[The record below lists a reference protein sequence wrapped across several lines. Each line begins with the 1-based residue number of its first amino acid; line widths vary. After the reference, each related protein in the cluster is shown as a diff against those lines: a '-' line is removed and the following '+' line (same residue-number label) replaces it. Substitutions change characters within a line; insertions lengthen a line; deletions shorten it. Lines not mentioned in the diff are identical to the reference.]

1 MVSPILKLNRQ
12 MGDGLRGHYPT
23 DIIPAGIEGHGY
35 VSRNT
40 PADIRN
46 MIPLG
51 SESEL
56 IGEAMWKGIP
66 NGFPITNR
74 VLHDQ
79 RQRFFEASTPTN
91 PLNFLPLLPQID
103 DALVKAVVMGYPD
116 GDVRERGEHEQY
128 YRSEAV
134 TKALEFEHDRFC
146 DEVSKALW
154 EEMAEGSEFKKA
166 MTTASNLMHVIA
178 DQDVTYLYKRP
189 YPFQALI
196 PSEANKGKTANFD
209 IVGPWDLPGTSF
221 GTEDQMFTEGD
232 PSPYNR
238 SQYIKYMYSVYR
250 VTMAAQLAGLAQVP
264 ARDMLA
270 IRIDMA
276 QDALRSLR
284 ERALIGVNTSPTD
297 TTMAFRAAV
306 GATNVSYNG
315 VYQIIQANTKTAGSG
330 ANWVTSGGVSYDQ
343 INKDL
348 DTSYQA
354 MAKYGFQ
361 PNIAFCDY
369 QTFGIY
375 RRGLWEHFRTG
386 PITEITSGIT
396 KIELTFPNAG
406 GLAMIPHPF
415 LPVSTSTSSV
425 GCIML
430 LDSRLLARRILW
442 QDMNTQLAQINLS
455 QKGVISAAETLVDK
469 SDVDAASSLQGGV
482 FGIAAP

>member
-1 MVSPILKLNRQ
+1 MDS
-12 MGDGLRGHYPT
+12 LRGIYPS
-23 DIIPAGIEGHGY
+23 DIIEARGVVG
-35 VSRNT
+35 RQT
-40 PADIRN
+40 PAEYRN
-46 MIPLG
+46 LMPLG
-51 SESEL
+51 SEAEL
-56 IGEAMWKGIP
+56 IGEAMWKGVVS
-66 NGFPITNR
+66 GTPITNR
-74 VLHDQ
+74 MLVDQ
-79 RQRFFEASTPTN
+79 RNRFIEASAPAN
-91 PLNFLPLLPQID
+91 PLNMLPLLPQID
-103 DALVKAVVMGYPD
+103 DALVKAVYSGFPD
-116 GDVRERGEHEQY
+116 GDTRTRGEGETY

-134 TKALEFEHDRFC
+134 TKALEVEHERFC

-154 EEMAEGSEFKKA
+154 EEIAEGSEFKKA

-209 IVGPWDLPGTSF
+209 IVGPWDLPGAGP

-238 SQYIKYMYSVYR
+238 SQYIKYLYSVYR
-250 VTMAAQLAGLAQVP
+250 VTMAAQLAGIAQVP

-284 ERALIGVNTSPTD
+284 ERMMIGVNYSPTD

-306 GATNVSYNG
+306 GSTNIAYNG

-330 ANWVTSGGVSYDQ
+330 ANWVTSGGASYDQ

-361 PNIAFCDY
+361 PNIAFTDY

-415 LPVSTSTSSV
+415 LPVSTSTSST
-425 GCIML
+425 GCIIL
-430 LDSRLLARRILW
+430 LDSRLLARRVLW

>member
-1 MVSPILKLNRQ
+1 MVSPILKLNRS
-12 MGDGLRGHYPT
+12 MDNLRGYYPQ
-23 DIIPAGIEGHGY
+23 DIIEARGVVGR
-35 VSRNT
+35 ST
-40 PADIRN
+40 PAEYRN
-46 MIPLG
+46 LMPLG
-51 SESEL
+51 SEAEF
-56 IGEAMWKGIP
+56 IGEAMWKGIVS
-66 NGFPITNR
+66 GTPITNR
-74 VLHDQ
+74 MLVDQ
-79 RQRFFEASTPTN
+79 RNRFIDASTPAN
-91 PLNFLPLLPQID
+91 PLSMLPLLPQID
-103 DALVKAVVMGYPD
+103 DALIKAVYQGFPD
-116 GDVRERGEHEQY
+116 GDTRTRGEGETY

-134 TKALEFEHDRFC
+134 TKALEIDHDRFC

-154 EEMAEGSEFKKA
+154 EELVDGSEFKKA
-166 MTTASNLMHVIA
+166 MTTASNLMHVIT

-209 IVGPWDLPGTSF
+209 IVGPWDLPGAGP

-238 SQYIKYMYSVYR
+238 SQYIKYLYSVYR

-284 ERALIGVNTSPTD
+284 ERMMIGVNYSPTD
-297 TTMAFRAAV
+297 TTMAFRGAV
-306 GATNVSYNG
+306 GATNISYNG

-330 ANWVTSGGVSYDQ
+330 ANWVTSGGASYDQ

-348 DTSYQA
+348 DSSYQA

-415 LPVSTSTSSV
+415 LPVATTGSAV

-455 QKGVISAAETLVDK
+455 QKGVISAAETMVDK

-482 FGIAAP
+482 FAISAP

>member
-1 MVSPILKLNRQ
+1 MVSPISRITRTMDN
-12 MGDGLRGHYPT
+12 LRGMYPS
-23 DIIPAGIEGHGY
+23 DIIEARGVVGR
-35 VSRNT
+35 ST
-40 PADIRN
+40 PAEYRN
-46 MIPLG
+46 LMPLG
-51 SESEL
+51 SEAEI
-56 IGEAMWKGIP
+56 IGEAMWKGVAS
-66 NGFPITNR
+66 GTRITNR
-74 VLHDQ
+74 MLVDQ
-79 RQRFFEASTPTN
+79 RNRFVSASTAAN
-91 PLNFLPLLPQID
+91 PLNMLPLLPQID
-103 DALVKAVVMGYPD
+103 DALVKAVYSGFPD
-116 GDVRERGEHEQY
+116 GDTRTRGEGETY

-134 TKALEFEHDRFC
+134 TKALEVEHERFC

-154 EEMAEGSEFKKA
+154 EELAEGSEFKKA

-209 IVGPWDLPGTSF
+209 IVGPWDLPGAGP

-238 SQYIKYMYSVYR
+238 SQTIKYLYSVYR

-284 ERALIGVNTSPTD
+284 ERMMIGVNYSPTD

-306 GATNVSYNG
+306 GATNISYNG
-315 VYQIIQANTKTAGSG
+315 IYQIIQANTATAGSG
-330 ANWVTSGGVSYDQ
+330 ANWVTSGGASYDQ

-430 LDSRLLARRILW
+430 LDSRLLARRTLW

-482 FGIAAP
+482 FAIAAP

>member
-1 MVSPILKLNRQ
+1 MVSPILKLNNS
-12 MGDGLRGHYPT
+12 MDSLRGHYPS
-23 DIIPAGIEGHGY
+23 DIIEARGVVGRG
-35 VSRNT
+35 T
-40 PADIRN
+40 PAEYRN
-46 MIPLG
+46 LMPLG
-51 SESEL
+51 NEAEI

-66 NGFPITNR
+66 NGYPVSKQMLI
-74 VLHDQ
+74 DQ
-79 RQRFFEASTPTN
+79 RNRFIEANTVQN
-91 PLNFLPLLPQID
+91 PLNMLPLLPQID
-103 DALVKAVVMGYPD
+103 DALVKAVFQGFPD
-116 GDVRERGEHEQY
+116 GDVRTRGEGDQY

-134 TKALEFEHDRFC
+134 TKALEYEHNRFC
-146 DEVSKALW
+146 DEVAKAAW
-154 EEMAEGSEFKKA
+154 EDFAEGSEFKKA

-196 PSEANKGKTANFD
+196 PTEANKGKTANFD
-209 IVGPWDLPGTSF
+209 IVGPWDLAAAP
-221 GTEDQMFTEGD
+221 GTEDQMFTESD

-238 SQYIKYMYSVYR
+238 SQTIKYLYSVYR

-264 ARDMLA
+264 ARDLLA

-276 QDALRSLR
+276 QDGLRALR
-284 ERALIGVNTSPTD
+284 ERLMLGVNYNPSD
-297 TTMAFRAAV
+297 TTMAFQSAYAS
-306 GATNVSYNG
+306 GSTAYNG

-330 ANWVTSGGVSYDQ
+330 ANWVTSSGNSYDQ
-343 INKDL
+343 INADL
-348 DTSYQA
+348 DLSYQY

-369 QTFGIY
+369 HTFGIY

-396 KIELTFPNAG
+396 KIELAFPNAG

-415 LPVSTSTSSV
+415 LPQTVSGGTAS

-430 LDSRLLARRILW
+430 LDSRLLARRSLW

-455 QKGVISAAETLVDK
+455 QKGVISAAETMIDK

-482 FGIAAP
+482 FGIAY

>member
-1 MVSPILKLNRQ
+1 MVSRIRRMDNNM
-12 MGDGLRGHYPT
+12 MGNLRGNYPT
-23 DIIPAGIEGHGY
+23 GIIDSFGSVGMKTPSD
-35 VSRNT
+35 VRNL
-40 PADIRN
+40 
-46 MIPLG
+46 IPLG
-51 SESEL
+51 SEASY
-56 IGEAMWKGIP
+56 IGEAMWKNIP
-66 NGFPITNR
+66 EGSPVTQR
-74 VLHDQ
+74 MLVDQ
-79 RQRFFEASTPTN
+79 RNRFLEASTPN
-91 PLNFLPLLPQID
+91 SPLNFLPLLPQID
-103 DALVKAVVMGYPD
+103 DALIKSVIEGFPD
-116 GDVRERGEHEQY
+116 GDVRVRGDHEQY

-134 TKALEFEHDRFC
+134 TKALEVDHERFC
-146 DEVSKALW
+146 DEVSKAVW
-154 EEMAEGSEFKKA
+154 EEMVDGCEFKKA

-209 IVGPWDLPGTSF
+209 IVGPWDLPGAGP

-238 SQYIKYMYSVYR
+238 SQYIKYLYSVYR

-284 ERALIGVNTSPTD
+284 ERMMIGVNYSPTD
-297 TTMAFRAAV
+297 TTMAFRSAV
-306 GATNVSYNG
+306 GSTSVAYNG
-315 VYQIIQANTKTAGSG
+315 IYQIIQANTKTAGSG
-330 ANWVTSGGVSYDQ
+330 ANWVTSSGPSYDQ

-415 LPVSTSTSSV
+415 LQVSTSGSPV

-455 QKGVISAAETLVDK
+455 QKGVISAAETMVDK

-482 FGIAAP
+482 FGIALPQ

>member
-1 MVSPILKLNRQ
+1 MVSPILRINRN
-12 MGDGLRGHYPT
+12 MDSLRGIYPS
-23 DIIPAGIEGHGY
+23 DIIEARGVVG
-35 VSRNT
+35 RQT
-40 PADIRN
+40 PAEYRN
-46 MIPLG
+46 LMPLG
-51 SESEL
+51 SEAEL
-56 IGEAMWKGIP
+56 IGEAMWKGVVS
-66 NGFPITNR
+66 GTPITNR
-74 VLHDQ
+74 MLVDQ
-79 RQRFFEASTPTN
+79 RNRFIEASAPAN
-91 PLNFLPLLPQID
+91 PLNMLPLLPQID
-103 DALVKAVVMGYPD
+103 DALVKAVYSGFPD
-116 GDVRERGEHEQY
+116 GDTRTRGEGETY

-134 TKALEFEHDRFC
+134 TKALEVEHERFC

-154 EEMAEGSEFKKA
+154 EEIAEGSEFKKA

-196 PSEANKGKTANFD
+196 PSEANKGKAANFD
-209 IVGPWDLPGTSF
+209 IVGPWDLPGAGP

-238 SQYIKYMYSVYR
+238 SQYIKYLYSVYR

-284 ERALIGVNTSPTD
+284 ERMMIGVNYSPTD

-306 GATNVSYNG
+306 GSTNIAYNG

-330 ANWVTSGGVSYDQ
+330 ANWVTSGGASYDQ

-361 PNIAFCDY
+361 PNIAFTDY

-415 LPVSTSTSSV
+415 LPVSTSTSST
-425 GCIML
+425 GCIIL
-430 LDSRLLARRILW
+430 LDSRLLARRVLW

>member
-1 MVSPILKLNRQ
+1 
-12 MGDGLRGHYPT
+12 
-23 DIIPAGIEGHGY
+23 
-35 VSRNT
+35 
-40 PADIRN
+40 
-46 MIPLG
+46 
-51 SESEL
+51 
-56 IGEAMWKGIP
+56 
-66 NGFPITNR
+66 
-74 VLHDQ
+74 
-79 RQRFFEASTPTN
+79 
-91 PLNFLPLLPQID
+91 
-103 DALVKAVVMGYPD
+103 
-116 GDVRERGEHEQY
+116 
-128 YRSEAV
+128 
-134 TKALEFEHDRFC
+134 
-146 DEVSKALW
+146 
-154 EEMAEGSEFKKA
+154 

-209 IVGPWDLPGTSF
+209 IVGPWDLPGAGP

-238 SQYIKYMYSVYR
+238 SQYIKYLYSVYR

-284 ERALIGVNTSPTD
+284 ERMMIGVNYSPTD
-297 TTMAFRAAV
+297 TTMAFRGAV
-306 GATNVSYNG
+306 GATNISYNG

-330 ANWVTSGGVSYDQ
+330 ANWVTSGGASYDQ

-415 LPVSTSTSSV
+415 LPVATTGSST
-425 GCIML
+425 GCIIL

-482 FGIAAP
+482 FAIAAP